1 MRKIFTVLATV
12 VALAFALLA
21 FSGPAAAQAPTTT
34 TTATATSAASTS
46 AADDIEIQVKRMWF
60 PNLTACMLV
69 GAAGVVGGSWDRW
82 FCSPQLLGG
91 WRLYTNR

>member
-34 TTATATSAASTS
+34 TSAVSTS

-60 PNLTACMLV
+60 PNLTACVTV
-69 GAAGVVGGSWDRW
+69 GAAGVVLGSWDRW

>member
-21 FSGPAAAQAPTTT
+21 FSGPAAAQAPTTNT
-34 TTATATSAASTS
+34 TTIASAASTS
-46 AADDIEIQVKRMWF
+46 TADDIEIQVKRMWF

-69 GAAGVVGGSWDRW
+69 GAAGVAADSWDRW

>member
-1 MRKIFTVLATV
+1 MRKLFTVLATV
-12 VALAFALLA
+12 SALALSLIA
-21 FSGPAAAQAPTTT
+21 FSGPAQ
-34 TTATATSAASTS
+34 ATAQTPAFSAAVTSATY
-46 AADDIEIQVKRMWF
+46 DVEIQVKRMWF

>member
-12 VALAFALLA
+12 VALTFALLA

-34 TTATATSAASTS
+34 IASAASTS
-46 AADDIEIQVKRMWF
+46 AAGDIEIQVKRMWF
-60 PNLTACMLV
+60 PNLSACAAV
-69 GAAGVVGGSWDRW
+69 GVAGVVGGSWDRW